1 MTNNKIVLVI
11 NEIKQEKKIK
21 KKFLIRFRSLNKF
34 IHNKI
39 KAKIQKKVSLSIK
52 IQALEKVDFKEND
65 VFNR

>member
-39 KAKIQKKVSLSIK
+39 KAKIQKKVSLSTK

-65 VFNR
+65 VLNR